1 MRHSAALTLFIIQLS
16 LFSRRIF
23 GEVVRILVIDDEAAI
38 HDAYRRSFEA
48 RGAELDQINLSA
60 LSAELFGGDGSQ
72 AAPNPVNEFELTYAS
87 QGLDGLR
94 CVADALE
101 AEKPFQIAF
110 IDVRMPPGID
120 GKETAKRIR
129 EIDPDINL
137 VIVTGFSDYSAL
149 DIAKVA
155 GPIDKLFY
163 ISKPFDSEEL
173 VHTAR
178 ALGNRWFGDLEMTK
192 VRAELASKVERL
204 EKQSVEL
211 AANEARANHL
221 ATHDALTGSANR
233 YAFLKALNDA
243 MQNKPGR
250 IAVGIIDL
258 DRFKII
264 NDTLG
269 HFAGDELIRQVCQTM
284 VSQVGDAGMV
294 ARLGGDEFALLLPD
308 LEPSQIEALCEAIR
322 EICSKSFIVFGNEVT
337 VSGSVGVAYARDGKN
352 DDPIDIMRL
361 ADIAL
366 YDAKRKGG
374 SQVRYFDE
382 SMDESLRE
390 RQCIESGLRRA
401 VAQNELSL
409 LFQPVVDRNNE
420 GPVGFEALLRW
431 TSAELGEISPT
442 VFIPVAE
449 DCALIH
455 EIGDW
460 ATEQALEA
468 CKSWPDQYVSIN
480 FSPRQFRQS
489 DFAQSIIARVA
500 RHGVDPRR
508 VQIEITET
516 AIFDDNQR
524 AAKTLETLRE
534 AGFKIALDDFGT
546 GYSSLFNIRNFPLD
560 CIKIDK
566 TFVDNMGKEPQSAAI
581 INAVAHLSRSLGLT
595 IVAEGVETEVQ
606 FQALRLAGC
615 SHMQGYLF
623 GRPMTIADVCAFI
636 KSYDR
641 SALDPRGAVA

>member
-1 MRHSAALTLFIIQLS
+1 MRVLL
-16 LFSRRIF
+16 
-23 GEVVRILVIDDEAAI
+23 IDDEAAI

-48 RGAELDQINLSA
+48 RQAEHDQADLAA
-60 LSAELFGGDGSQ
+60 LSRELFGGTDD
-72 AAPNPVNEFELTYAS
+72 AAPSLPSTAEFELVHAT

-94 CVADALE
+94 CVADAL
-101 AEKPFQIAF
+101 ASGNPFQAAF
-110 IDVRMPPGID
+110 IDIRMPPGID

-129 EIDPDINL
+129 EIDPAINL
-137 VIVTGFSDYSAL
+137 VIVTGYSDHSAL

-163 ISKPFDSEEL
+163 ISKPFDAEEL

-178 ALGNRWFGDLEMTK
+178 ALCTRWFGDEEMAQ

-204 EKQSVEL
+204 EKQGIQL

-233 YAFLKALNDA
+233 YAFLSALNEA
-243 MQNKPGR
+243 MRGPTEQ
-250 IAVGIIDL
+250 IAVGIVDL
-258 DRFKII
+258 DRFKNI

-269 HFAGDELIRQVCQTM
+269 HFAGDELIRQVCKNMSAAIGAQ
-284 VSQVGDAGMV
+284 GLI
-294 ARLGGDEFALLLPD
+294 ARLGGDEFALLLPNLPHRELED
-308 LEPSQIEALCEAIR
+308 LCVRILRA
-322 EICSKSFIVFGNEVT
+322 CSANYMVFGNDVK
-337 VSGSVGVAYARDGKN
+337 VSASIGIAQARGGKSE
-352 DDPIDIMRL
+352 DPIDVMRL

-374 SQVRYFDE
+374 SQVRFFDE
-382 SMDESLRE
+382 SMDESVRF
-390 RQCIESGLRRA
+390 RQTIEAGLRRA
-401 VAQNELSL
+401 IALDEFSL
-409 LFQPVVDRNNE
+409 VFQPIVDRDNQ

-431 TSAELGEISPT
+431 TSAEHGSVSPA

-449 DCALIH
+449 ESSLIQD
-455 EIGDW
+455 IGDW
-460 ATEQALEA
+460 ATDHALDA
-468 CKSWPDQYVSIN
+468 CAAWPDKYVSIN
-480 FSPRQFRQS
+480 FSPRQFRRD
-489 DFAQSIIARVA
+489 DFARRLIDRVNSKGVNARQ
-500 RHGVDPRR
+500 

-516 AIFDDNQR
+516 AIFDDDGR
-524 AAKTLETLRE
+524 AAATLETLRA

-546 GYSSLFNIRNFPLD
+546 GYSSLFNIRNFALD

-566 TFVDNMGKEPQSAAI
+566 SFVDNMGREPQSAAI
-581 INAVAHLSRSLGLT
+581 INAVAHLSRSLGLS

-623 GRPMTIADVCAFI
+623 SQPMTIEQTLDFI
-636 KSYDR
+636 ASYKVSGEPGHR
-641 SALDPRGAVA
+641 LAI